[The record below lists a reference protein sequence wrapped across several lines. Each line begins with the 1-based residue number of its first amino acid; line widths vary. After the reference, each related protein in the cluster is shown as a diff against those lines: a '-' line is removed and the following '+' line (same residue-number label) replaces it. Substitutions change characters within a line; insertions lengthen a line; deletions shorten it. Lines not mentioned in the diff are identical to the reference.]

1 MRDYIQEKEI
11 LRRFD
16 EGQSIAYI
24 ADDIAMLSR
33 TEAKNRNDS
42 SLRYTKRQAREIVDH
57 YLQAGYGAKEK
68 NGFGGLIYDA
78 GRSD

>member
-16 EGQSIAYI
+16 EGQSIGYI

-42 SLRYTKRQAREIVDH
+42 SLRYTKRQAREIV
-57 YLQAGYGAKEK
+57 ETM
-68 NGFGGLIYDA
+68 IYKRAMEQKRKMDLEE
-78 GRSD
+78 SK